1 MFFMR
6 NMSVS
11 GIVFI
16 CFLWGVLMFAAVGH
30 FFSKYDAAGLDLHS
44 SRIRTALTDLRAE
57 IQAKTDAGATL
68 PEAETIRPAMDGYV
82 GAASDTVAFS
92 VFDAGSGKVLFGSK
106 NAKAGTAVSPDLREK
121 CKAAGRFFLTEV
133 KDGEIV
139 GVLLTDALEEKNGCL
154 IAEYKTDESV
164 RERMIRD
171 AFRTWLRL
179 MLIGAACLAALY
191 FKSRLPQG
199 GRRFGLTGAAVV
211 LLLLLIFPCVNGM
224 CVAFEKSLKQP
235 ISMKAKT
242 VARVIGGVAQKAV
255 KGGVP
260 FAEQAGMDAY
270 LEQIRKNNPE
280 LMFILLTDK
289 SGRVLFENGST
300 QGAFETDA
308 RTGAIAL
315 KAGYFNTAE
324 PVVVNAVPV
333 GWVQIGINERFVR
346 EKIF

>member
-1 MFFMR
+1 MR

-139 GVLLTDALEEKNGCL
+139 GVPLTDALEEKNGCL
-154 IAEYKTDESV
+154 IVQNGRKCARTDDSGRFSHMAAADADRGGVPGGALFQKQTAAGRASVRFDGCRRRFVAVVDFSV
-164 RERMIRD
+164 RERHVR
-171 AFRTWLRL
+171 
-179 MLIGAACLAALY
+179 
-191 FKSRLPQG
+191 
-199 GRRFGLTGAAVV
+199 
-211 LLLLLIFPCVNGM
+211 
-224 CVAFEKSLKQP
+224 
-235 ISMKAKT
+235 
-242 VARVIGGVAQKAV
+242 GV
-255 KGGVP
+255 
-260 FAEQAGMDAY
+260 
-270 LEQIRKNNPE
+270 
-280 LMFILLTDK
+280 
-289 SGRVLFENGST
+289 
-300 QGAFETDA
+300 
-308 RTGAIAL
+308 
-315 KAGYFNTAE
+315 
-324 PVVVNAVPV
+324 
-333 GWVQIGINERFVR
+333 
-346 EKIF
+346 